1 MALHCMRRISARP
14 RRWLMLALVALA
26 GCATSR
32 QPAPVEERNPRSP
45 PVVPSANAPATTT
58 PPAPGTVAAVPP
70 VDPNAK
76 PGAENAG
83 KPGYYTIKPGDTL
96 IRVGLET
103 GQNARDIARW
113 NNIENPNSLEVGQVI
128 RVAPP
133 GADAAAT
140 TARGVNAPRVDA
152 RPLDSRPAPVASA
165 PAPA

>member
-14 RRWLMLALVALA
+14 RRWLMLALVCALA

-45 PVVPSANAPATTT
+45 PVVPSANAPSTTT
-58 PPAPGTVAAVPP
+58 APAPGTVAAVPP

-76 PGAENAG
+76 PGAENDG

-103 GQNARDIARW
+103 GQNARDI
-113 NNIENPNSLEVGQVI
+113 
-128 RVAPP
+128 
-133 GADAAAT
+133 
-140 TARGVNAPRVDA
+140 
-152 RPLDSRPAPVASA
+152 
-165 PAPA
+165 